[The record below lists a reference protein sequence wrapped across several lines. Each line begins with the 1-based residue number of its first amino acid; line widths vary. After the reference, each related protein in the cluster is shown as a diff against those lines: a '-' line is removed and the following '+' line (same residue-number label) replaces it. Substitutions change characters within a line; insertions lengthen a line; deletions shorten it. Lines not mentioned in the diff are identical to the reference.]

1 MAEISYFERVK
12 FQSEILL
19 PLFKILCSEFGKDK
33 ATELLRRAVREFA
46 TNLGK
51 KISEREEDGSIEK
64 LKSFF
69 PAFTADEAL
78 ELEPVRNTAEELSV
92 NVTRCKYAEYFASI
106 GESEFGAMITC
117 EIDPPMTEAI
127 GPDLKLVRSKTIASG
142 GDHCDFRWIS
152 EKR

>member
-12 FQSEILL
+12 FQSDILL
-19 PLFKILCSEFGKDK
+19 PLFKILSSEFGKDK
-33 ATELLRRAVREFA
+33 AAELLRAAVREFA
-46 TNLGK
+46 ASLGK
-51 KISEREEDGSIEK
+51 KISEKEEDSSMEK
-64 LKSFF
+64 LISFF

-78 ELEPVRNTAEELSV
+78 ELETLRSTPEELSV

-127 GPDLKLVRSKTIASG
+127 GSDLKLARSKTIASG
-142 GDHCDFRWIS
+142 GDHCDFRWVS
-152 EKR
+152 EK